1 MDLDDPEL
9 QKAATK
15 IQAGFKGYKTR
26 RDLVISKVSHG
37 RFCWVVVGEL
47 LFRRYGQLV
56 DFSTEL
62 QRNFTVRIGATDVT
76 DQGRHFISTSS

>member
-26 RDLVISKVSHG
+26 RDLVISKVSLCH
-37 RFCWVVVGEL
+37 FCWVGVGKV

-56 DFSTEL
+56 DFSAEL
-62 QRNFTVRIGATDVT
+62 QRNYTTERGTTGVI
-76 DQGRHFISTSS
+76 DQAQH